1 MSEAMPA
8 VHVTPIPVDAKP
20 LPVEVTPIPV
30 EVTPIPADAEDTGG
44 NAHRP
49 SDQDTPQSALKENA
63 REDEAAQDAGES
75 DTAEAAGTNDAAQGD
90 APAPKS
96 PDADTTTVALTV
108 VEAKTT

>member
-1 MSEAMPA
+1 
-8 VHVTPIPVDAKP
+8 
-20 LPVEVTPIPV
+20 L
-30 EVTPIPADAEDTGG
+30 
-44 NAHRP
+44 R
-49 SDQDTPQSALKENA
+49 ENA